1 MKHQK
6 RVYHV
11 PRESVRM
18 RVCGGLMNAKTD
30 AKTHEQNLQLIT
42 WQCIQILI
50 HLFNDFITNST
61 QTTSERHQHTHTNAN
76 VMIVKKY

>member
-6 RVYHV
+6 SLYHV

-42 WQCIQILI
+42 WQ
-50 HLFNDFITNST
+50 
-61 QTTSERHQHTHTNAN
+61 
-76 VMIVKKY
+76 